1 MSYFFVHDT
10 MGSRGKQQFPNDD
23 PAERKNPP
31 MISFFI
37 HIRQI
42 LRRCSKDEIT
52 VYAAQ
57 ASFFI
62 VTAFFPFIM
71 LLLTLI
77 QCLPDVDKSDLLSA
91 LMRIMPPMLHALV
104 TSIVDDLYVKS
115 PGTILSV
122 AALIALWSASK
133 GMLGIERGL
142 NRIYGDY
149 KHRNYIL
156 QRLLCAIYTLIFML
170 VCVMSM
176 VLLIFGKNIEQMFFR
191 YFPILAPTASYV
203 IHLRSL
209 FAFAVFLLTFVGLYT
224 IVPSKKQRPR
234 QQLFG
239 AVFTA
244 VGWLV
249 FSYAFSIYF
258 THFSNFSYMYGSL
271 TAVVLLMLWL
281 YICIC
286 ILFIGAELNREF
298 SILPIHADVE

>member
-1 MSYFFVHDT
+1 
-10 MGSRGKQQFPNDD
+10 
-23 PAERKNPP
+23 
-31 MISFFI
+31 MISFFF
-37 HIRQI
+37 HCKQI
-42 LRRCSKDEIT
+42 WDRCVKDEIT

-77 QCLPDVDKSDLLSA
+77 QFLPNVGKSDLLSV
-91 LMRIMPPMLHALV
+91 MVRIMPQMLHSLV
-104 TSIVDDLYVKS
+104 VSIVDDLYIKS

-122 AALIALWSASK
+122 TALTALWSASK

-142 NRIYGDY
+142 NRIYGDF

-156 QRLLCAIYTLIFML
+156 QRLLCSFYTLIFML
-170 VCVMSM
+170 VCVMSLL
-176 VLLIFGKNIEQMFFR
+176 LLIFGKNIEQLLFR
-191 YFPILAPTASYV
+191 VFPILAPAARFV
-203 IHLRSL
+203 ISLRALFSL
-209 FAFAVFLLTFVGLYT
+209 AVFLLTFVGLYT
-224 IVPSKKQRPR
+224 IVPSRKQKPR
-234 QQLFG
+234 QQLPG

-244 VGWLV
+244 VGWLG

-271 TAVVLLMLWL
+271 TAIVLLMLWL

-286 ILFIGAELNREF
+286 ILFIGAELNGFLNREH
-298 SILPIHADVE
+298 ILSRSRS

>member
-1 MSYFFVHDT
+1 
-10 MGSRGKQQFPNDD
+10 
-23 PAERKNPP
+23 
-31 MISFFI
+31 MISFFF
-37 HIRQI
+37 HCKQI
-42 LRRCSKDEIT
+42 WDRCVKDEIT

-77 QCLPDVDKSDLLSA
+77 QFLPNVGKSDLLSV
-91 LMRIMPPMLHALV
+91 MVRIMPQMLHSLV
-104 TSIVDDLYVKS
+104 VSIVDDLYIKS

-122 AALIALWSASK
+122 TALTALWSASK

-142 NRIYGDY
+142 NRIYGDF

-156 QRLLCAIYTLIFML
+156 QRLLCSFYTLIFML
-170 VCVMSM
+170 VCVMSL
-176 VLLIFGKNIEQMFFR
+176 VLLIFG
-191 YFPILAPTASYV
+191 ILAPAARFV
-203 IHLRSL
+203 ISLRALFSL
-209 FAFAVFLLTFVGLYT
+209 AVFLLTFVGLYT
-224 IVPSKKQRPR
+224 IVPSRKQKPR
-234 QQLFG
+234 QQLPG

-244 VGWLV
+244 VGWLG

-271 TAVVLLMLWL
+271 TAIVLLMLWL

-286 ILFIGAELNREF
+286 ILFIGAELNGFLNREH
-298 SILPIHADVE
+298 ILSRSRS

>member
-1 MSYFFVHDT
+1 
-10 MGSRGKQQFPNDD
+10 
-23 PAERKNPP
+23 
-31 MISFFI
+31 MISLFFHCK
-37 HIRQI
+37 HIWD
-42 LRRCSKDEIT
+42 RCVKDEIT

-77 QCLPDVDKSDLLSA
+77 QCLPNVGKSDLLA
-91 LMRIMPPMLHALV
+91 VMVRIMPQMLHSLIV
-104 TSIVDDLYVKS
+104 SIVDDLYIKS

-122 AALIALWSASK
+122 TALTALWSASK

-142 NRIYGDY
+142 NRIYGDF
-149 KHRNYIL
+149 KRRNYVF
-156 QRLLCAIYTLIFML
+156 QRLLCSMYTLIFML
-170 VCVMSM
+170 VCVMSL
-176 VLLIFGKNIEQMFFR
+176 VLLIFGKNIERLLFR
-191 YFPILAPTASYV
+191 YLPILAPAARLIIS
-203 IHLRSL
+203 LRAL
-209 FAFAVFLLTFVGLYT
+209 FALAVFLFTFVGLYT
-224 IVPSKKQRPR
+224 IFPAKKQKPR
-234 QQLFG
+234 QQLAG

-244 VGWLV
+244 VGWLI

-286 ILFIGAELNREF
+286 ILFIGAEINGFLEK
-298 SILPIHADVE
+298 SHYHI